1 MIVLDPTTTTFV
13 IISSDQ
19 DFRHHYQLLSGAGF
33 KVIVV
38 HDAKGGTWTQVLE
51 MHADKA
57 FLWRD
62 IMANKDLEV
71 GVESS
76 YSESRSI
83 GGTSSISSDGDEL
96 GGPADGGEGEELPQS
111 VIEELSSR
119 GRRSSKIIMSDLGV
133 TPSGIAGGNLGGSG
147 GLATGV
153 GKAVKGILNT
163 STSTDRVSG
172 DDRPLN
178 VNLSRPSTGNG
189 GGTERSHHVH
199 FEDPQV
205 TASKNEI
212 TAGNGISV
220 DAEIDKT
227 YLAAV
232 TQLSSLKMLVDEKK
246 NKNKTVD
253 LFDQTA
259 TIEAP
264 VGASLGWME
273 GTCIR
278 WKGTFGFLSVS
289 SSGYSRPSSAMSRS
303 DGFVPKSVPS
313 VHIVAGPIRVY
324 AHYKS
329 LNFIPFAMTLKR
341 GQKVRVLVEM
351 SDRGPCAK
359 KVEAV

>member
-1 MIVLDPTTTTFV
+1 MTTFV

-19 DFRHHYQLLSGAGF
+19 DFRHHYQLLSGAGY

-62 IMANKDLEV
+62 IMENSGVEV
-71 GVESS
+71 EVESS
-76 YSESRSI
+76 DSGSRGIRGTNSTSGDRGKDGL
-83 GGTSSISSDGDEL
+83 GGLGDGDE
-96 GGPADGGEGEELPQS
+96 ECPQS
-111 VIEELSSR
+111 AVEESSGR
-119 GRRSSKIIMSDLGV
+119 GRGSNRIITSDLGV
-133 TPSGIAGGNLGGSG
+133 THPAIGKGNLEDSG
-147 GLATGV
+147 GIATGV
-153 GKAVKGILNT
+153 GKTVKGILNSSTT
-163 STSTDRVSG
+163 SDRLSD

-178 VNLSRPSTGNG
+178 INLSRPSTGNG
-189 GGTERSHHVH
+189 VGTERSHHVH
-199 FEDPQV
+199 FEDPKV
-205 TASKNEI
+205 TASKNEFSVGI
-212 TAGNGISV
+212 VGNGTSV

-227 YLAAV
+227 YQAAV

-246 NKNKTVD
+246 NKSKAVD
-253 LFDQTA
+253 SFGQMV
-259 TIEAP
+259 TIDAP

-289 SSGYSRPSSAMSRS
+289 SSGHSSNSRPSSAMSRS
-303 DGFVPKSVPS
+303 DGFVPKSIPS